1 LRSSEG
7 LERYFTAKIKAFTDA
22 IETSI
27 YGEIEALN
35 DETVDVYLPSRDVTV
50 FDLPVF
56 TLQGGGEYI
65 QFPVKVGD
73 KCIIIFTKDSAI
85 DWLSG
90 NDVSSSYNFDLSNGF
105 ALVGIDTIADPLPL
119 TTITTL
125 KVTKVK
131 IENDTAEII
140 TTLSDTMQKLI
151 DTMTAIQA
159 LTVTCAGPGN
169 PSSIPINASDFAT
182 ISSELTTL
190 KSQIDSFKE

>member
-7 LERYFTAKIKAFTDA
+7 LERYFTAKIKAFMDA
-22 IETSI
+22 METSV
-27 YGEIEALN
+27 YGDIESLN
-35 DETVDVYLPSRDVTV
+35 YETVDVYLPSREETI
-50 FDLPVF
+50 FDIPVF

-73 KCIIIFTKDSAI
+73 KCLIVFTKDSAI

-90 NDVSSSYNFDLSNGF
+90 NEISSSYNFDLSNGF

-119 TTITTL
+119 TDITTM

-131 IENDTAEII
+131 IENDTAEMIA
-140 TTLSDTMQKLI
+140 TLSDIMQQLI

-169 PSSIPINASDFAT
+169 PSSIPINAASFAT
-182 ISSELTTL
+182 ISVQLTTL
-190 KSQIDSFKE
+190 KGQIDSFKE

>member
-1 LRSSEG
+1 M
-7 LERYFTAKIKAFTDA
+7 KAFSDA
-22 IETSI
+22 LETSV

-35 DETVDVYLPSRDVTV
+35 NETVDVYLPSREETV
-50 FDLPVF
+50 PDLPVF
-56 TLQGGGEYI
+56 TLQGGGEYL

-73 KCIIIFTKDSAI
+73 KCLIIFTKDSAI

-159 LTVTCAGPGN
+159 LTVTC
-169 PSSIPINASDFAT
+169 PSGGGTSSFPINATNFAT
-182 ISSELTTL
+182 ISTALTTL